1 MGKAK
6 PSTRPIWR
14 GVISLGL
21 VNVPVKLYPM
31 IKESEVGFRFL
42 RKGDGCPLKYE
53 RVCSTDEEVVPWS
66 EVVRGFE
73 VSKNEYVTF
82 TKEELEA
89 VKPESD
95 KRVKIDKFVS
105 YLDAD
110 PIYFETSYI
119 LTPDKSPEAYSLLYN
134 VFEKKGMAGL
144 GKFTL
149 RTKEYPALIHAYKS
163 SIVLTTL
170 RYNEEV
176 VDPQLV
182 EELQELKEPSE
193 KELEMAFK
201 IVENL
206 SGKFDMEDYRDT
218 YRERIEELVKK
229 KLKGETIKVERPPTV
244 EEARSLMDALQAT
257 LRQLDK
263 K

>member
-1 MGKAK
+1 MKMGKAK

-110 PIYFETSYI
+110 PI
-119 LTPDKSPEAYSLLYN
+119 
-134 VFEKKGMAGL
+134 
-144 GKFTL
+144 
-149 RTKEYPALIHAYKS
+149 
-163 SIVLTTL
+163 
-170 RYNEEV
+170 
-176 VDPQLV
+176 
-182 EELQELKEPSE
+182 
-193 KELEMAFK
+193 
-201 IVENL
+201 
-206 SGKFDMEDYRDT
+206 
-218 YRERIEELVKK
+218 
-229 KLKGETIKVERPPTV
+229 
-244 EEARSLMDALQAT
+244 
-257 LRQLDK
+257 
-263 K
+263 